1 MNTVIYFHTLNSIG
15 GVETWLY
22 NLALKHKFTFYYK
35 LGDSDQVKRLAKLI
49 PVKKYNGEHIKCD
62 KFIVNYNP
70 DIIDNVEAN
79 EYIMMIHCDYNAV
92 KFNPIMH
99 PKITKYV
106 GVSQYVCDAF
116 TNLTGVP
123 SEVMYNPVEVSGKY
137 EKKKGLHLI
146 SATRLTSEKGGW
158 RIDKLSEMLD
168 KAGVKYTWDI
178 YTNRNCHFTSK
189 NIHRKLPKLDLSK
202 EIGESSYLVQL
213 SNAEAFCYS
222 VVESLLLNTPV
233 IITDLPVYKELGIT
247 DKHAIRVDM
256 DLKEVDIDK
265 IVNGKFNFKYT
276 PPKSDWDKYFTDFEY
291 NPEEKVEVEVLK
303 RRLWLIEEDVHLVR
317 GDKIKVSRVRAS
329 ELESAGCVKW

>member
-1 MNTVIYFHTLNSIG
+1 
-15 GVETWLY
+15 
-22 NLALKHKFTFYYK
+22 
-35 LGDSDQVKRLAKLI
+35 
-49 PVKKYNGEHIKCD
+49 
-62 KFIVNYNP
+62 
-70 DIIDNVEAN
+70 
-79 EYIMMIHCDYNAV
+79 MMIHCDYNAV
-92 KFNPIMH
+92 PFHPIMH

-168 KAGVKYTWDI
+168 KAGVEYTWDI

-247 DKHAIRVDM
+247 DKHAIKVDM
-256 DLKEVDIDK
+256 DLKQVDIDK
-265 IVNGKFNFKYT
+265 IVNGKFKFDYT

-291 NPEEKVEVEVLK
+291 NPDELVEVEVLK

-317 GDKIKVSRVRAS
+317 GDKVKVSRVRAS

>member
-1 MNTVIYFHTLNSIG
+1 MSTVIYFHTLNSIG

-35 LGDSDQVKRLAKLI
+35 NGDPIQVKRLAKLI
-49 PVKKYNGEHIKCD
+49 PVKKYNGERIKCD

-70 DIIDNVEAN
+70 DIIDNVDAK

-92 KFNPIMH
+92 PFNPIMH
-99 PKITKYV
+99 PKITKYI
-106 GVSQYVCDAF
+106 GVSKHVCDVF
-116 TNLTGVP
+116 TEKTGIP
-123 SEVMYNPVEVSGKY
+123 AEVMYNPVEVSG
-137 EKKKGLHLI
+137 EHKKKEGLHLI

-168 KAGVKYTWDI
+168 KAGIQYTWDI

-222 VVESLLLNTPV
+222 VVESLLLKTPV

-247 DKHAIRVDM
+247 DKHAIRVDKN
-256 DLKEVDIDK
+256 LKEVDIDK
-265 IVNGKFNFKYT
+265 IVNSKFKFEYE
-276 PPKSDWDKYFTDFEY
+276 PPKSDWSKYFTDFEY
-291 NPEEKVEVEVLK
+291 NPNELVEVEVVK
-303 RRLWLIEEDVHLVR
+303 KKLWLVEEDVHLVR
-317 GDKIKVSRVRAS
+317 GDTYKVSRVRAS
-329 ELESAGCVKW
+329 ELIAKGYVK